1 MISPRQTLGPDSNT
15 NIRRLQSGQAPGR
28 MADVLAGHS
37 RWRAGC
43 WIGVREAAY
52 TKGGDADIVAGG
64 PRRSSVPLPRR
75 EEDSDPAFRR
85 NRGCTAC
92 LTLGDSDRGILVTG
106 RLFVTGTG

>member
-1 MISPRQTLGPDSNT
+1 MRSCS
-15 NIRRLQSGQAPGR
+15 
-28 MADVLAGHS
+28 
-37 RWRAGC
+37 
-43 WIGVREAAY
+43 EAAY